1 MLSLD
6 MKKTSVQ
13 ANQSLYLGLFYTRK
27 EGKHLANGMA
37 RAKGT
42 EDNEKDSIFHHS
54 PTASSAMVTTVMTR
68 ESLTAI

>member
-1 MLSLD
+1 

-13 ANQSLYLGLFYTRK
+13 ANQSLYLGLFYTGK
-27 EGKHLANGMA
+27 EKHLATGMA